1 MYSSI
6 VAFFHMKTLACFFN
20 IINRKFI
27 LIFVLFFFFS
37 YQSIGQTVIE
47 MTHPIDADIV
57 LLKVDKKE
65 NADIIVFKTK
75 KKKEARNWDCNWKFK
90 KWGFANLSIFLMEN
104 IKDTVLYKDD
114 DNSFVIDGKVFFTEN
129 KDERGYNNPNFR
141 LKKVFRKIKD
151 NIQDNPIDTL
161 KKVTQLSYLIAVN
174 GNLTLSDNQ
183 NQIPKNLRVAILD
196 SAMVNTINIYTPQNL
211 SFVYKQQLDIGKYNI
226 LVTSDDYRQFTEP
239 FTVTGTDSMSEIK
252 LNTILIPV
260 VIKKQEI
267 LIVNNL
273 FFDFDRYNLTEE
285 SIKVLDK
292 VNSVMQENIL
302 MKLELTGYTDSKGSK
317 TYNTKLSKLRA
328 KSAVDYLKG
337 KGIGIDRLL
346 SYGKGESNPVA
357 SNKMS
362 NGKDC
367 EEGRKY
373 NRRVQIKLVNE
384 DQTKVKIDEIII
396 PDNLKVKDNQSK

>member
-1 MYSSI
+1 
-6 VAFFHMKTLACFFN
+6 MKTLFN
-20 IINRKFI
+20 FYTNIKRRLFLLLI
-27 LIFVLFFFFS
+27 LGVMFN

-47 MTHPIDADIV
+47 MTHPIDANIV

-75 KKKEARNWDCNWKFK
+75 KKKEARQWDCMWKFK
-90 KWGFANLSIFLMEN
+90 KWGFANLSVFLMEN

-114 DNSFVIDGKVFFTEN
+114 DNSFIIDGKVFFTEN

-141 LKKVFRKIKD
+141 LKKVFRKIKEG
-151 NIQDNPIDTL
+151 IEDNPVDTTN
-161 KKVTQLSYLIAVN
+161 KVTQLSYIVAVN

-183 NQIPKNLRVAILD
+183 NQIPKGLRVAILD
-196 SAMVNTINIYTPQNL
+196 SAMVNTINVYTPENL
-211 SFVYKQQLDIGKYNI
+211 SFIYKQQLDIGKYNI
-226 LVTSDDYRQFTEP
+226 LVTSDDYRQYTEQ
-239 FTVTGTDSMSEIK
+239 FTVTGNDSIPEIK
-252 LNTILIPV
+252 LNTVLTPV

-273 FFDFDRYNLTEE
+273 FFDFDSFKLSDE
-285 SIKVLDK
+285 SIKILDK
-292 VNSVMQENIL
+292 VYSVMQENPLI
-302 MKLELTGYTDSKGSK
+302 KLELTGYTDSKGSQA
-317 TYNTKLSKLRA
+317 YNAKLSKLRA
-328 KSAVDYLKG
+328 KSAVDYLKD

-396 PDNLKVKDNQSK
+396 PDNLKIKDNQPK